1 MIIVTIEL
9 QSAITNKRSKLG
21 VMHICNDGT
30 GTTKLG
36 NYFAHVMRK
45 GGAWNKPQRL
55 GKVYDYPR
63 ASYSV
68 WRLVMRAL
76 KDAFPEEK

>member
-9 QSAITNKRSKLG
+9 QSAITGKRSKLG
-21 VMHICNDGT
+21 EMNIVNDGT

-36 NYFAHVMRK
+36 NYSARVMRK
-45 GGAWNKPQRL
+45 GSWNKPQRC
-55 GKVYDYPR
+55 GWVKNYPR

>member
-9 QSAITNKRSKLG
+9 QSAITGKRSKLG
-21 VMHICNDGT
+21 EMYISNDGT
-30 GTTKLG
+30 GTAERG
-36 NYFAHVMRK
+36 NYLAHVMRK
-45 GGAWNKPQRL
+45 GSWHKPQRR
-55 GKVYDYPR
+55 GVVKNYPR

>member
-9 QSAITNKRSKLG
+9 QSAITNERSKLG
-21 VMHICNDGT
+21 EMHICNDGT
-30 GTTKLG
+30 GTAERG

-45 GGAWNKPQRL
+45 GSWNKPQRH
-55 GKVYDYPR
+55 GRVYDYPR
-63 ASYSV
+63 NSYSV

>member
-30 GTTKLG
+30 GTVKRG
-36 NYFAHVMRK
+36 NYFAHIMRK
-45 GGAWNKPQRL
+45 GSWNKPVRL
-55 GKVYDYPR
+55 GKVKDYPR

>member
-9 QSAITNKRSKLG
+9 ESAITNKRSKLG
-21 VMHICNDGT
+21 VMHITNEGT
-30 GTTKLG
+30 GTTKRG
-36 NYFAHVMRK
+36 NYLVRVMRK
-45 GGAWNKPQRL
+45 GSWHSPLRTGGVNN
-55 GKVYDYPR
+55 YPR